1 MSEITYTRDTVTIQ
15 TDKGLLYALPPV
27 HRRDT
32 TEFWPAVAAGHGLS
46 KDQAELLAR
55 TVAPHLFPE
64 EGTEPWRKPVREI
77 YEELLRTERSYRRDR
92 NAAAAGY
99 WTATQVRDSLTDL
112 LDAVRGTLRQLEELL

>member
-1 MSEITYTRDTVTIQ
+1 MSEITYSRDTVTIQ

-32 TEFWPAVAAGHGLS
+32 TEFWPTVAAGHSLS
-46 KDQAELLAR
+46 KDQAELLSR

-77 YEELLRTERSYRRDR
+77 YADLAETVQSYTRELNISAADEEARD
-92 NAAAAGY
+92 
-99 WTATQVRDSLTDL
+99 TLSDL
-112 LDAVRGTLRQLEELL
+112 LGALQGTLDKLEELL